1 MPRPATRDE
10 VLRRYPRIVSH
21 LIAESLGYFLPEA
34 AAGAVL
40 AVLEKRGCACEWYC
54 HMSGVSGRSLEE
66 IGLDTLRSAI
76 RHRRHH
82 RGFMAEYKQARML
95 VHRLVT
101 TGRSPLFASWF

>member
-66 IGLDTLRSAI
+66 TVLTPCGAPSVTGA
-76 RHRRHH
+76 
-82 RGFMAEYKQARML
+82 
-95 VHRLVT
+95 T
-101 TGRSPLFASWF
+101 TGGSWPSTSRHGCWFTVS